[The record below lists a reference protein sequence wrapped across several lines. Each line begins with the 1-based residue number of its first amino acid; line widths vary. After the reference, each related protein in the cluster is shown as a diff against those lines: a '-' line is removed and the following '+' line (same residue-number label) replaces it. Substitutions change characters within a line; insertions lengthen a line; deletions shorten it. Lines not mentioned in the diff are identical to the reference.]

1 MIASLL
7 PLLLSGALAAPVP
20 ATAPLPVV
28 SPELFEPGREWI
40 WDYQEAS
47 GAPYS
52 SERYR
57 VIARRGSVVEFELS
71 STYGNPPGA
80 PIPEAPHHR
89 FTADVARCLKA
100 HANPAAP
107 RPWSIEIFSWDA
119 GQARWV
125 SGGIHH
131 PLAFEEKFN
140 CDPHAR
146 STPYRDAVHLDQKQG
161 AGAFHARSRNGQDR
175 SWYELDGTNAAVA
188 VEKEFHQ
195 QGRLTYR
202 FVRRP

>member
-1 MIASLL
+1 MLFSF
-7 PLLLSGALAAPVP
+7 LLSTALAAPVP
-20 ATAPLPVV
+20 ATNPLPTVTA
-28 SPELFEPGREWI
+28 SSFRIGQEWI
-40 WDYQEAS
+40 WDYSEAS

-57 VIARRGSVVEFELS
+57 VIAIRGNIVEFEMA
-71 STYGNPPGA
+71 STYGNAAGE
-80 PIPEAPHHR
+80 PIPETPHHR
-89 FTADVARCLKA
+89 LIADLARCLKA
-100 HANPAAP
+100 HANPASP
-107 RPWSIEIFSWDA
+107 QPWSIELLYWDQK
-119 GQARWV
+119 QAKWI
-125 SGGIHH
+125 SGGIQH

-146 STPYRDAVHLDQKQG
+146 STPYRDPVQLDQKQRVD
-161 AGAFHARSRNGQDR
+161 AFHSRSRNGQDR

-202 FVRRP
+202 FIRRR

>member
-1 MIASLL
+1 MFYSFLL
-7 PLLLSGALAAPVP
+7 TAALAATP
-20 ATAPLPVV
+20 ATQPLPVV
-28 SPELFEPGREWI
+28 SAQSFQLGQEWI
-40 WDYQEAS
+40 WDYADAA

-57 VIARRGSVVEFELS
+57 VVSIRGNLVEFEMS
-71 STYGNPPGA
+71 STYGQPAGE
-80 PIPEAPHHR
+80 PIPENPHHR
-89 FTADVARCLKA
+89 LIADVARCLKA
-100 HANPAAP
+100 HANPVSPQA
-107 RPWSIEIFSWDA
+107 WSIELLYWDQK
-119 GQARWV
+119 QAKWI
-125 SGGIHH
+125 SGGIQH

-146 STPYRDAVHLDQKQG
+146 NTPYRDPVQLDQRQG
-161 AGAFHARSRNGQDR
+161 VNTFHAKSRNGQDR

-202 FVRRP
+202 FIRRR